1 MTLVKLKVNVLTT
14 VAILI
19 IASIFARTTLVL
31 ASEELQQFFSEDY
44 PGLSLKA
51 EATAEIDP
59 NDTLILKLWI
69 NCTARGVKI
78 DYLKLNVYGFAGG
91 KEKTSLY
98 SVQVLNNTALEL
110 DEIHE
115 ENFTISVPGNVW
127 GYTLAEISVTYSIMN
142 TLLPSIYPSFQ
153 MTFVRNIDYEKL
165 QADYALL
172 NSSYWQFRSFYDE
185 LNETFFEN
193 FKMNLTLEN
202 LATLNNT
209 LKELQ
214 GRLGELNTTRVAVG
228 VLAIIAFFFVITTL
242 YLAMRKPK
250 QYW

>member
-1 MTLVKLKVNVLTT
+1 MVMTLVKLKVNVVAT
-14 VAILI
+14 VAMLF

-31 ASEELQQFFSEDY
+31 ASEELLQFFSEDY
-44 PGLSLKA
+44 PGISIRA
-51 EATAEIDP
+51 EATNETVP
-59 NDTLILKLWI
+59 NGNLTLKIWI

-78 DYLKLNVYGFAGG
+78 EYLRLNVYGFVEG
-91 KEKTSLY
+91 KEKTLLY
-98 SVQVLNNTALEL
+98 SAQVLNNTTLEL
-110 DEIHE
+110 DEVRE
-115 ENFTISVPGNVW
+115 ESFNISVLGNIW
-127 GYTLAEISVTYSIMN
+127 GSTLGEISVSYSIVG
-142 TLLPSIYPSFQ
+142 TPLPSIYPSFP
-153 MTFVRNIDYEKL
+153 MTFVRNVKYEEL
-165 QADYALL
+165 QEAYRNL
-172 NSSYWQFRSFYDE
+172 NEFCDE

-193 FKMNLTLEN
+193 FQMNLTLEN

>member
-1 MTLVKLKVNVLTT
+1 MVMKLVKLKVNVVAT

-19 IASIFARTTLVL
+19 IASIFATTTLVH

-44 PGLSLKA
+44 PGISLKA
-51 EATAEIDP
+51 EATAETDP
-59 NDTLILKLWI
+59 NENLTLKILI

-78 DYLKLNVYGFAGG
+78 DYLKLNVYGFAEG

-115 ENFTISVPGNVW
+115 ENFNISVPGNVW
-127 GYTLAEISVTYSIMN
+127 GYTLAEISVTYSIMD
-142 TLLPSIYPSFQ
+142 TLLPSIYPSFP
-153 MTFVRNIDYEKL
+153 MTSVKNIYYEKL
-165 QADYALL
+165 QLDYTSLKE
-172 NSSYWQFRSFYDE
+172 FYDE

-193 FKMNLTLEN
+193 FNMNLTSDS
-202 LATLNNT
+202 LASLNGT
-209 LKELQ
+209 LKDLQ
-214 GRLGELNTTRVAVG
+214 GRLGELNNTRVAVG
-228 VLAIIAFFFVITTL
+228 VLAIIAFFFVVTTL
-242 YLAMRKPK
+242 YLAMRRPK